1 MESFCLRLIQQF
13 ITFSRI
19 NSLPLMSLHVTVVDD
34 HSAVR
39 LGMKYII
46 REWMPETVVSFAD
59 TMPELLRL
67 LSSKFIDIV
76 VLDINI
82 PGGNSFDM
90 IKMIRGLQSHVK
102 ILVLSAYEELL
113 YALRYIDLG
122 ADGYLQK
129 NSDEITIREALNT
142 VCQGKKYLSNDVK
155 AHILEQRMSAG
166 EKATENPIG
175 SLTNR
180 ELEVCRLLAEGK
192 GVGEIA
198 KLLFLH
204 TSTVGTYKSKIYEK
218 LRVNNITELI
228 DKFRLHDF
236 GVTQIQS

>member
-1 MESFCLRLIQQF
+1 M
-13 ITFSRI
+13 
-19 NSLPLMSLHVTVVDD
+19 PLHITVVDD

-46 REWMPETVVSFAD
+46 HEWMPGTVVSFAD
-59 TMPELLRL
+59 TMPELLGL
-67 LSSKFIDIV
+67 LSSKSIDVI

-82 PGGNSFDM
+82 PGGNNFDM
-90 IKMIRGLQSHVK
+90 IKMIRNLQANVK
-102 ILVLSAYEELL
+102 ILVLSAYDELL

-129 NSDEITIREALNT
+129 SSNETTIREALNT

-155 AHILEQRMSAG
+155 EHILQQRMTAG
-166 EKATENPIG
+166 EKATENPIEN
-175 SLTNR
+175 LTNR
-180 ELEVCRLLAEGK
+180 ELEVCRLLTEGK

-198 KLLFLH
+198 KLLYLH

-218 LRVNNITELI
+218 LHVNNITELI
-228 DKFRLHDF
+228 DKVRLHDF
-236 GVTQIQS
+236 GVTLIRS